1 MLADWYY
8 RYERRL
14 SSVALIGGFILDN
27 LTFQR
32 IDRLL
37 DSLILLG
44 YIFIAAIAIYLLSL
58 GKLPRFLPLVLQF
71 TFGGLASAFFIFYSR
86 SGSFAL
92 SWPFLL
98 LLAGLLIGNEVFKK
112 RYEQFAFRFGV
123 FYFVLFSFC
132 ISYLPV
138 VVGSIGRAVFVS
150 SGLVSLFLICLFGK
164 FLASQV
170 PEVWRE
176 SKVSSF
182 GVVTVIYLLINALYF
197 LNIVPPIP
205 LALKD
210 SGIFHGIFRNAEGQY
225 EVMIENEPWYS
236 FLQSRQKVNIF
247 TDDILYAYSAVFSP
261 TGLSLDIVHEWQY
274 KSENDWQTLST
285 FNFLIIG
292 GRDGGYRGYSF
303 SKNVI
308 PGLWRVNIKT
318 RQGQLIGRVNF
329 EVLIGIPVLQKEI
342 R

>member
-8 RYERRL
+8 RYERKL

-44 YIFIAAIAIYLLSL
+44 YIFIASIAIYFLSL

-86 SGSFAL
+86 SGSLAS

-98 LLAGLLIGNEVFKK
+98 LLVGLLIGNEIFKK
-112 RYEQFAFRFGV
+112 RYEKFSFRLGIF
-123 FYFVLFSFC
+123 FFVLFSFC
-132 ISYLPV
+132 ILYLPV
-138 VVGSIGRAVFVS
+138 ILGKLGPTVFIL
-150 SGLVSLFLICLFGK
+150 SGFIALALILLFLKLLAWRVAETWSETRRRTFG
-164 FLASQV
+164 LIA
-170 PEVWRE
+170 
-176 SKVSSF
+176 
-182 GVVTVIYLLINALYF
+182 VVYFLINILYF
-197 LNIVPPIP
+197 LNVIPPIP

-210 SGIFHGIFRNAEGQY
+210 SAIIHFISRNGEGQY
-225 EVMIENEPWYS
+225 EMLVEEESWFESLKFRKEVHIMPGDVL
-236 FLQSRQKVNIF
+236 F
-247 TDDILYAYSAVFSP
+247 AYSAVFSP
-261 TGLSLDIVHEWQY
+261 TRLNLDIVHEWQY
-274 KSENDWQTLST
+274 KSENGWQTLSIH
-285 FNFLIIG
+285 NFPIIG